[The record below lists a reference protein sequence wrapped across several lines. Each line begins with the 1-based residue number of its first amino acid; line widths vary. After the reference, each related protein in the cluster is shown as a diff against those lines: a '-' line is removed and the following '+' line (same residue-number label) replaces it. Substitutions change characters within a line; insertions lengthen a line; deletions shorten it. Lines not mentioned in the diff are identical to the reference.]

1 MEQLAECKWTH
12 GLISLHSQQR
22 KRTNPSSTD
31 TTDSFPSREPFL
43 KNMGIFA
50 AFLLPASDK
59 AVDVWTK
66 WQFSLEKEQDE
77 EVENKFA
84 VSKRLVLKQ

>member
-1 MEQLAECKWTH
+1 MDSRVDQSTFPTTQKNQPIIYWYYWLFS
-12 GLISLHSQQR
+12 ISGTFF
-22 KRTNPSSTD
+22 K
-31 TTDSFPSREPFL
+31 
-43 KNMGIFA
+43 K
-50 AFLLPASDK
+50 FLLPASDK

-84 VSKRLVLKQ
+84 VSKLLVLKQ

>member
-1 MEQLAECKWTH
+1 
-12 GLISLHSQQR
+12 
-22 KRTNPSSTD
+22 
-31 TTDSFPSREPFL
+31 
-43 KNMGIFA
+43 MGIFA